1 MKRFFRRLHP
11 LAAAM
16 LATTLLVAPIS
27 VSTSLLTGCASKQ
40 AVYRTSSTAKVT
52 ADVAMRSWGAYVSQF
67 HPPVEQEQKVKDAF
81 GNYQAAQLLL
91 LDSAIAYRQAEAAG
105 ADKSAAQAKLDAA
118 VAGAG
123 AALTNLLG
131 LLQSF
136 GLKLE

>member
-1 MKRFFRRLHP
+1 MKAMKR
-11 LAAAM
+11 M
-16 LATTLLVAPIS
+16 VSMVLATVAGVVMLVAPITQS
-27 VSTSLLTGCASKQ
+27 GCASKQ

-52 ADVAMRSWGAYVSQF
+52 ADVAMRSWGAYVKQF
-67 HPPVEQEQKVKDAF
+67 HPPVEQEQKVNDAF

-91 LDSAIAYRQAEAAG
+91 LDSAIAYRQAEASG
-105 ADKSAAQAKLDAA
+105 GDKTAAQAKLDAA

>member
-1 MKRFFRRLHP
+1 MKR
-11 LAAAM
+11 M
-16 LATTLLVAPIS
+16 VSMVLATVAGVVMLVAPITQS
-27 VSTSLLTGCASKQ
+27 GCASKQ

-52 ADVAMRSWGAYVSQF
+52 ADVAMRSWGAYVKQF
-67 HPPVEQEQKVKDAF
+67 HPPVEQEQKVNDAF

-91 LDSAIAYRQAEAAG
+91 LDSAIAYRQAEASG
-105 ADKSAAQAKLDAA
+105 GDKTAAQAKLDAA